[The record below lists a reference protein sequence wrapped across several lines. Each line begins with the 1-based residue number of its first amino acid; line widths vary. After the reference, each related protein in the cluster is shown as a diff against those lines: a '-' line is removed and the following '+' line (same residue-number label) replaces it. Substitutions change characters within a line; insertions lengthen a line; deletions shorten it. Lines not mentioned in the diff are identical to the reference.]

1 MQFSEGVILLDL
13 HINSSYNTQP
23 HPIIHYH
30 RKKPNKRLT
39 SKLADRLKN
48 LTVFVTGNALPI
60 S

>member
-1 MQFSEGVILLDL
+1 MQFSESAILLDL
-13 HINSSYNTQP
+13 HNSSFNTQP
-23 HPIIHYH
+23 HPIIPYY

-39 SKLADRLKN
+39 SKLADRSKN